1 MDPFQQ
7 PQLDIDIKTSPSLL
21 TRLLRFFALSIIVLI
36 GACSFGYYVL
46 VSAPSF
52 EGEQKLVV
60 HPGDSLKSISVQAEQ
75 IGIVKSKMVFQ
86 TAMFILGGDRNIKA
100 GSYTFSSPMSAIE
113 VAVQIAGGKRNIS
126 QNKITIPEGF
136 TREQMADVFK
146 SKIAGFDTSLFL
158 QKTKEGFLF
167 PDTYIFLED
176 TKTLDVVSTLQNEFE
191 KKTKPLQEEMQA
203 KHLSMNDTITMAS
216 IIEKEATGENDRGI
230 ISGILWKRYKMGMP
244 LQVDATILFA
254 THKNIGELS
263 SSDFKI
269 ESPYNTYKTKG
280 LPPGPICSPGLSSIK
295 ASLEPV
301 ESSYLYYL
309 HDKEGN
315 VHFAKTFEEH
325 KKNIALYL

>member
-7 PQLDIDIKTSPSLL
+7 PQLDINTKTSPSLL
-21 TRLLRFFALSIIVLI
+21 TRLLRFFAFSIVVMI
-36 GACSFGYYVL
+36 GLCSLGYYLL

-52 EGEQKLVV
+52 TGEQKLVI
-60 HPGDSLKSISVQAEQ
+60 HPGDSLRSVSVQAEYL
-75 IGIVKSKMVFQ
+75 GIVKSKMAFQ

-100 GSYTFSSPMSAIE
+100 GSYTFSSPMSTIE
-113 VAVQIAGGKRNIS
+113 VAAQIAGGKRDIS

-136 TREQMADVFK
+136 TREQMAEVFK
-146 SKIAGFDTSLFL
+146 SKITGFDTNLFL

-176 TKTLDVVSTLQNEFE
+176 TKTLNVVATLQSEFE
-191 KKTKPLQEEMQA
+191 KKIKPLESEMQA
-203 KHLSMNDTITMAS
+203 QHLSINDVVTMAS
-216 IIEKEATGENDRGI
+216 IVEKEATGENDRGI

-254 THKNIGELS
+254 THKDIGQLS

-295 ASLEPV
+295 AALEPV

-309 HDKEGN
+309 HDKQGN

-325 KKNIALYL
+325 KKNIALFL